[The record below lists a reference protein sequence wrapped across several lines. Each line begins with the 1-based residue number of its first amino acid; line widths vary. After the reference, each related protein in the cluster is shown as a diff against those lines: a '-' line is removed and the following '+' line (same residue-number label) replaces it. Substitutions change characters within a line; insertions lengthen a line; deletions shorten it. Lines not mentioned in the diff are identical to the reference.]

1 MATCKDVLAA
11 MEVYAPV
18 SLAEDWDN
26 VGMLVE
32 NTAELTGILTALD
45 IDEDVIRE
53 AQSLNCNLIV
63 THHPVI
69 FDPLKRMEADG
80 LAFRLIKNGMGAIC
94 MHTNLDAAPMGVN
107 EMLARLL
114 GIENREAFI
123 PCGRIGDVP
132 ETNAAELAQKCAI
145 NLGAAVK
152 YVDGGKPIRRVAVI
166 SGAGGSLM
174 EDALKA
180 GADALVT
187 GEGSHHVALDA
198 KLAGLSLI
206 VAGHYATEYPIVPIL
221 ARYLG
226 KKFPTVP
233 VFASQR
239 GKDPFQYIL
248 K

>member
-11 MEVYAPV
+11 MEAYAPPE
-18 SLAEDWDN
+18 LAEDWDN
-26 VGMLVE
+26 VGLLVDNPE
-32 NTAELTGILTALD
+32 ELTGILTALD
-45 IDEDVIRE
+45 IDDDVIRE
-53 AQSLNCNLIV
+53 AQALNCNLIV

-69 FDPLKRMEADG
+69 FSPLKRLEENG
-80 LAFRLIKNGMGAIC
+80 IVFRLIRNGMGAIC

-107 EMLARLL
+107 EVLARLL
-114 GIENREAFI
+114 NMENREAFI
-123 PCGRIGDVP
+123 PCGRIGDVA
-132 ETNAAELAQKCAI
+132 EISAAELAQKCAI

-152 YVDGGKPIRRVAVI
+152 YVDGGKPIRRLAVI

-174 EDALKA
+174 EDAIKA

-187 GEGSHHVALDA
+187 GEGSHHAALDA
-198 KLAGLSLI
+198 KLAGLTLV

>member
-1 MATCKDVLAA
+1 MATCKDVLKA
-11 MEVYAPV
+11 METYAPV
-18 SLAEDWDN
+18 ELAEDWDN
-26 VGMLVE
+26 VGLLVE
-32 NTAELTGILTALD
+32 NRGELTGILTALD

-53 AQSLNCNLIV
+53 AQALNCNLIV

-80 LAFRLIKNGMGAIC
+80 LVFRLIENGMGAVC
-94 MHTNLDAAPMGVN
+94 MHTNLDAAPIGVN
-107 EMLARLL
+107 EVLARLL
-114 GIENREAFI
+114 NIENRQAFI

-132 ETNAAELAQKCAI
+132 ETSAAELAQKCTI

-174 EDALKA
+174 EEALKA

-198 KLAGLSLI
+198 KLAGLTLI